1 MSRFAIFRHAL
12 SFPGI
17 FVALLVFAMIPPVSP
32 LSAQSVT
39 SSGLGGR
46 VLDPA
51 GRGIG
56 GATVEVLHE
65 ETGGLQTA
73 LTEDN
78 GRFRFLG
85 LRVGGPYRVTVSA
98 PGYMTAREGN
108 LFLALGQTRT
118 VNVTLMDDTD
128 DVFELDAFEVRAG
141 EQSFLFSSDFMGS
154 GTTLDGEAIASLPSV
169 TRSLSDITRM
179 DPRVAIFDRDTG
191 QISAGGKNTRYN
203 SLLIDGVPTNDTFG
217 LSPSGLPA
225 LKQPFSLEAIAEV
238 SVRLSPYDVENAGF
252 TGASISAVT
261 RSGTNEFRGS
271 VFGYYRNDSMVG
283 SLTQVDS
290 DTPITFTDFTEYTAG
305 FTLGGPIIRDRLFF
319 FALYEKVE
327 ESFVGEEVNIVP
339 DPEVVQNIIDAT
351 RFFVTP
357 FDIGEIREPGDNSLK
372 DDKYF
377 LKLDWII
384 NENHRLSA
392 RYNRV
397 EGRDPVFPG
406 SPNTSFTS
414 SWYTWESLLE
424 DYTFEL
430 FSRFGDSFSSELRL
444 SLKTQSRIRRH
455 EEILPN
461 ITIQSVPNRYDGP
474 LTRPDNVSLFFGANQ
489 QSELEVDT
497 TLIHWKGS
505 WVGESHE
512 ISFGVQYEAVDNWNL
527 FLRNPKG
534 SWRFDH
540 PRFFLAA
547 MGFEENGVPLD
558 PSDAAGFQMETPA
571 PGLSGAADFKLTN
584 LGLFIQDDWH
594 VNNRLRL
601 NFGLRVDIPF
611 VNRAPP
617 EARASIEENPRS
629 FEEVFGTSNQNTVD
643 GNYVIQPRAGFNY
656 AFDDERRVQMR
667 GGAGLFYGTAPH
679 VWLASTYVDNGLT
692 KLFYLTG
699 ARQDSPPVA
708 LEPSETAEW
717 MNEQYFADIGD
728 PSQTGDVNVNYLADD
743 FKMPTDWK
751 SNLAFDFRVPETGM
765 TLTLEGAWSWT
776 AYDIHY
782 VHQNLRLEER
792 DLFEGRLP
800 DGREL
805 YTNATVGV
813 DPSYRWREPG
823 YRDVFELRNTTKG
836 RGYQYTVLVEQP
848 LRENFGWRIGYTYS
862 RSLTVTDGTAASAFA
877 NWANNTAFNPNDD
890 ILGTSS
896 FETRHRVVGSLTYRI
911 RWTDR
916 HRTRATLV
924 YDGRSGRPY
933 SYHFGGINLDM
944 NRDGVGDNDL
954 LYIPTGL
961 DDPLVSWGNNNQFR
975 DTEGAAFMEFVEN
988 TPGLANYKGQV
999 VPRNTGRS
1007 PNIHQFDLNLNH
1019 EIKLWGGHRIEL
1031 MLNIQNIGNLL
1042 RSSWGLEKRP
1052 RGGNHVNVL
1061 SDAAHFP
1068 FDNPR
1073 TGKGGDYGY
1082 YAYRYRELTQRD
1094 LYFPPRGLASRWA
1107 GQVGMRYSF

>member
-1 MSRFAIFRHAL
+1 MFRRIL
-12 SFPGI
+12 S
-17 FVALLVFAMIPPVSP
+17 VSPVSAAGVAFAV
-32 LSAQSVT
+32 LFAFTSLTGQSVT

-46 VLDPA
+46 VADSA
-51 GRGIG
+51 GLPVA

-65 ETGGLQTA
+65 ETGQLQRVT
-73 LTEDN
+73 TENN
-78 GRFRFLG
+78 GRFRLLG
-85 LRVGGPYRVTVSA
+85 LRVGGPYRITVSA
-98 PGYMTAREGN
+98 PGYMRAMEGEI
-108 LFLALGQTRT
+108 FLALGQTRS
-118 VNVTLMDDTD
+118 VNITLFADDD
-128 DVFELDAFEVRAG
+128 DIFELDAFEVTGRD
-141 EQSFLFSSDFMGS
+141 QSFLFSSDFMGS
-154 GTTLDGEAIASLPSV
+154 GTTLDGEAIAALPTV
-169 TRSLSDITRM
+169 TRSLSDITRL
-179 DPRVAIFDRDTG
+179 DPRVAIYDRDTG

-238 SVRLSPYDVENAGF
+238 SVALSPYNVDRAGF
-252 TGASISAVT
+252 TGASVSAVT

-271 VFGYYRNDSMVG
+271 VFGFYRNDSMVG
-283 SLTQVDS
+283 SLNQVDS
-290 DTPITFTDFTEYTAG
+290 DTPITFPDFTEYTAG
-305 FTLGGPIIRDRLFF
+305 ASLGGPIIKDKLFF
-319 FALYEKVE
+319 FVLYEKVE
-327 ESFVGEEVNIVP
+327 ETFVGEEVNIIP
-339 DPEVVQNIIDAT
+339 DPEIVQSIHDAV
-351 RFFVTP
+351 RFFQTP
-357 FDIGEIREPGDNSLK
+357 FDIGEIREPGANSLK

-377 LKLDWII
+377 LKFDWII
-384 NENHRLSA
+384 NQDHRLTA

-397 EGRDPVFPG
+397 VGRDPVFPG

-414 SWYTWESLLE
+414 AWYTFESVFE
-424 DYTFEL
+424 DYTLEL
-430 FSRFGDSFSSELRL
+430 FSRFGDSFSSELRF
-444 SLKTQSRIRRH
+444 SMKTQSRIR
-455 EEILPN
+455 EYDEILPN
-461 ITIQSVPNRYDGP
+461 ISIQSVRNRYDGP
-474 LTRPDNVSLFFGANQ
+474 LTRPDNVTLFFGANQ

-497 TLIHWKGS
+497 TLVHWKGS
-505 WVGESHE
+505 WTGQRHE
-512 ISFGVQYEAVDNWNL
+512 ISVGVQYEAVDNWNL

-534 SWRFDH
+534 SWRFDN
-540 PRFFLAA
+540 PRFFLDA
-547 MGFEENGVPLD
+547 MGLENNGIPLD
-558 PSDAAGFQMETPA
+558 PSNAAGFQMETPS
-571 PGLSGAADFKLTN
+571 PGLSGAADFKLTT
-584 LGLFIQDDWH
+584 LGLFVQDDWQ

-601 NFGLRVDIPF
+601 NLGLRVDVPF
-611 VNRAPP
+611 VNKKPP
-617 EARASIEENPRS
+617 EARASLEDEPRS
-629 FEEVFGTSNQNTVD
+629 FEEVFGTTNQNTVD

-699 ARQDSPPVA
+699 ARQDSPPVNLDPA
-708 LEPSETAEW
+708 ETAEW
-717 MNEQYFADIGD
+717 MNEAYFADAGD
-728 PSQTGDVNVNYLADD
+728 PSQTGQVNVNYLADD

-765 TLTLEGAWSWT
+765 TLTLEATRSWT

-848 LRENFGWRIGYTYS
+848 LRESFGWRIGYTYS

-911 RWTDR
+911 KWSER

-954 LYIPTGL
+954 LYIPTSL

-975 DTEGAAFMEFVEN
+975 DTEGAAFMDFVES

-1007 PNIHQFDLNLNH
+1007 PNIHQFDLNLTH
-1019 EIKLWGGHRIEL
+1019 EIRLWGGHRVEL

-1068 FDNPR
+1068 FQNPR

-1094 LYFPPRGLASRWA
+1094 LYFHPRGLASRWA
-1107 GQVGMRYSF
+1107 GQVGFRYSF